1 MRRSALVA
9 GALTLGCA
17 TADVVFYDPSAR
29 EPDPREHAAT
39 ADRAALFL
47 GQKAATALGLTVED
61 FAVTPP
67 LGRAD
72 VAIFGATLKLHA
84 DEVGRC
90 LAGAEATSPEPASPR
105 LHWLSAIVAADGV
118 VQDAR
123 LADPGADPAAAGCVR
138 TALAGFGLPAPEKA
152 GRVWFRVSGLGPPG
166 PEKPSP
172 PGPYKKPR
180 MKHAG
185 CVARGVRLAPR
196 PGSGARDVRATV
208 KFAVHPGGEVSD
220 FQVLEPLTLPTAV
233 GREVERV
240 VKDCDWV
247 PGEGGGVPISI
258 WVVLPLRWVF

>member
-1 MRRSALVA
+1 MVVA
-9 GALTLGCA
+9 ALTLGCA

-47 GQKAATALGLTVED
+47 GQKAATRLGLTVED
-61 FAVTPP
+61 FAVAPP

-72 VAIFGATLKLHA
+72 VAIFGAVLKLRA

-90 LAGAEATSPEPASPR
+90 LPGADPELTSARS
-105 LHWLSAIVAADGV
+105 HWLSALVAADGHLE
-118 VQDAR
+118 DAR
-123 LADPGADPAAAGCVR
+123 LADPGADPAAAACVR
-138 TALAGFGLPAPEKA
+138 TALAAFGLPAPEEA

-180 MKHAG
+180 MKHPG

-196 PGSGARDVRATV
+196 PGSGAREVRATV

-247 PGEGGGVPISI
+247 PGEGRGVPISI
-258 WVVLPLRWVF
+258 WVVLPLRWEF